1 MIDDVF
7 NEAINNILASRHK
20 FRQSHLKT
28 KTYCN
33 SISTVESSNKDEGDI
48 NSMSSPSDRVSVFST
63 HQYINLETYRR
74 NGQAIATPVWFTI
87 YDDRI
92 SVVTRSETGKVKRL
106 RNNSKVRIVPSGIRG
121 QPKGEWLNGKAVF
134 AAQEELDQ
142 ALKQRNKKYGFKAR
156 LSGLFSR
163 TKGKLIGI
171 IISLD

>member
-1 MIDDVF
+1 MMFSLNLLTIFLHRDT
-7 NEAINNILASRHK
+7 NLENHTS
-20 FRQSHLKT
+20 KT
-28 KTYCN
+28 KAYCN
-33 SISTVESSNKDEGDI
+33 SISTVERSNIDEGDI
-48 NSMSSPSDRVSVFST
+48 NSMSSPSDRMSVFST
-63 HQYINLETYRR
+63 YQYINLETYRR

-121 QPKGEWLNGKAVF
+121 QPKGEWLKGKAVF